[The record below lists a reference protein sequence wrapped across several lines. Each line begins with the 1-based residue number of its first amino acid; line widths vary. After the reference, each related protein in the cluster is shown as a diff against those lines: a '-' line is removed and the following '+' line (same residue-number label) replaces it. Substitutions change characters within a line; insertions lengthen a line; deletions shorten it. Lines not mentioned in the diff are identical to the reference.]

1 MHSAYFTQYVLPIV
15 IGSVMLILTA
25 KAKPF
30 KNRVVNLYATSVLPI
45 YLITENTAFS
55 HFMWAK
61 LLNVGQYQ
69 TSSFFYSIAIGITIA
84 LCLICSTFDIIV
96 SNALKLVY
104 RYIAPKK

>member
-1 MHSAYFTQYVLPIV
+1 MHFAYFTQYFLLIV
-15 IGSVMLILTA
+15 IGSVMLILIT

-61 LLNVGQYQ
+61 HFKCGSISNLFILLYNCYRC
-69 TSSFFYSIAIGITIA
+69 YH
-84 LCLICSTFDIIV
+84 CSLFDMFNI
-96 SNALKLVY
+96 
-104 RYIAPKK
+104 